1 MNRLAMLL
9 THLMKWQ
16 HQPER
21 RGKGWR
27 STIKEQRRELQQHLS
42 ENPSL
47 RPKLQE
53 AIAEAH
59 QDAVSEMIRV
69 TPLDEKNL
77 PTHCL
82 YKQRQIFDRGFWP
95 NEGNC

>member
-1 MNRLAMLL
+1 MLL